1 MAFKM
6 SGFGGYHGKKSS
18 FRKQTA
24 APLKKEKQDMSREA
38 RLRRNKEKATESGE
52 EYAARQQALSDWR
65 KSDVKLDH
73 LNPSGPTGWNKI
85 KLTNSLIDAMKRQ
98 TRNKS
103 TSPEQLKFLRRV
115 LQGVKPGQVISWSPD
130 GSGGASISTQTGG
143 EKGYWKNDEI
153 NQLLDQMANYTQ
165 RDSSDSEINLESIK
179 RPRSQPE
186 IPIDDSLP
194 ERELTGPRL
203 NEIPAK
209 PVNVEDITRIEMPEG
224 YTGYTNE
231 IPSSAIDTGG
241 DEFEVDME
249 DVIVSPRMQEKRD
262 AKTERQ
268 RLIDQLK
275 NAKMHSDKRR
285 DIYDQLDWKYDD
297 TIAAS
302 PKSDRRK
309 PQPPA
314 SYPGSIAEGVRDA
327 GRKSIK
333 KPKTKKKKG
342 KDGNVI
348 SRAIDKIS
356 LGTGAGWD
364 PLAKVTEFLGGK

>member
-6 SGFGGYHGKKSS
+6 RGFGGYHGKKSS
-18 FRKQTA
+18 FRKQ
-24 APLKKEKQDMSREA
+24 DMSLEA
-38 RLRRNKEKATESGE
+38 RLKRNREKAIESGE

-85 KLTNSLIDAMKRQ
+85 RLTNSLIDAMRRQ
-98 TRNKS
+98 TRSKS
-103 TSPEQLKFLRRV
+103 TSPEQLKFLRHV
-115 LQGVKPGQVISWSPD
+115 LQYAKPGKVISWSSD
-130 GSGGASISTQTGG
+130 GSGGASISTKTGA
-143 EKGYWKNDEI
+143 EKGYWRHKDI
-153 NQLLDQMANYTQ
+153 NQFLDQMANYAQ

-209 PVNVEDITRIEMPEG
+209 PVNVDDITRIEMPEG

-231 IPSSAIDTGG
+231 IPPSVIKTGDKKKYIG
-241 DEFEVDME
+241 DNKFEVDME
-249 DVIVSPRMQEKRD
+249 DIVLTPRMQEERD
-262 AKTERQ
+262 AETERQ
-268 RLIDQLK
+268 KLIDELK

-285 DIYDQLDWKYDD
+285 DIYDQLNWKYDD

-302 PKSDRRK
+302 NVSDRRK
-309 PQPPA
+309 SSPPA
-314 SYPGSIAEGVRDA
+314 SYPGSTAEGVRDA

-333 KPKTKKKKG
+333 TKKKKPKKD

>member
-1 MAFKM
+1 MGFKM
-6 SGFGGYHGKKSS
+6 KGFGGYHGKKSS
-18 FRKQTA
+18 FRKQ
-24 APLKKEKQDMSREA
+24 DMSREA
-38 RLRRNKEKATESGE
+38 RLRRNREKAIESGE

-85 KLTNSLIDAMKRQ
+85 RLTNSLIDAMRRQ
-98 TRNKS
+98 TRSKS
-103 TSPEQLKFLRRV
+103 TSPEQLKFLRQV
-115 LQGVKPGQVISWSPD
+115 LQYAKPGEVISWSPD
-130 GSGGASISTQTGG
+130 GSLGASISTNTGG
-143 EKGYWKNDEI
+143 EKGRWRHKDI
-153 NQLLDQMANYTQ
+153 NQFLDQMANYAQ
-165 RDSSDSEINLESIK
+165 RDSRDSEIDLESIK

-186 IPIDDSLP
+186 ISIDDSLP

-209 PVNVEDITRIEMPEG
+209 PVNVDDITRIEMPEG
-224 YTGYTNE
+224 YTEYTNE
-231 IPSSAIDTGG
+231 IPPSVIDTGG
-241 DEFEVDME
+241 DEIAVNME
-249 DVIVSPRMQEKRD
+249 DVVVTPRMQEERD
-262 AKTERQ
+262 AKTEKQ
-268 RLIDQLK
+268 RLIDKLK
-275 NAKMHSDKRR
+275 NAKMHSDERR
-285 DIYDQLDWKYDD
+285 DIYDQLNWKYDD

-302 PKSDRRK
+302 NVSDRRK
-309 PQPPA
+309 QRPPA

-333 KPKTKKKKG
+333 KPKTKKKKD